1 MSRPLSLW
9 LTLTPSRRPH
19 GSWCP
24 TPQGTPALRS
34 PSRPLLSCTQPLG
47 HLGES
52 CVQQGRPGAP
62 AEGRKPHGS
71 DARTAGPPRSGV
83 GSTPSSLLSTCE
95 HLCPRLL
102 ASGRCSWLPR
112 PLACLRKPKPCPQQ
126 AMRQAAWP
134 ETPCWGWSPK
144 PSLGW
149 GSCKCCGPFLP
160 HQGSPTWWVTSMP
173 RSCCPAWPE
182 LTSISVSAGVLG
194 LQGVSALPE
203 AVSRALEGRGP
214 SSVPCGTSAPPA
226 LHTTRLE
233 FLDPGRFRQH
243 LIFLFAKY
251 LLRAPVG

>member
-83 GSTPSSLLSTCE
+83 GSTPCGLWGLRSQTRYQTRAPCSGSWGPNPWTTREFPLPAFVNFDAESLLPHCKSVMGVF
-95 HLCPRLL
+95 P
-102 ASGRCSWLPR
+102 
-112 PLACLRKPKPCPQQ
+112 PLALFIYSSNNNTYHLSS
-126 AMRQAAWP
+126 AY
-134 ETPCWGWSPK
+134 
-144 PSLGW
+144 
-149 GSCKCCGPFLP
+149 
-160 HQGSPTWWVTSMP
+160 SMP
-173 RSCCPAWPE
+173 
-182 LTSISVSAGVLG
+182 
-194 LQGVSALPE
+194 
-203 AVSRALEGRGP
+203 
-214 SSVPCGTSAPPA
+214 GT
-226 LHTTRLE
+226 
-233 FLDPGRFRQH
+233 
-243 LIFLFAKY
+243 
-251 LLRAPVG
+251 LL